1 MTYLR
6 SHSQRGLN
14 WNSYPHLSNDLLFL
28 RASPEAVA
36 PEGVPH
42 SRPVSEMA
50 GGLGPSTRGPAT
62 VEKYHGLPH
71 LRLLVVASLL
81 VWMMFLASSCAGL
94 DPLPT
99 LVGT

>member
-1 MTYLR
+1 
-6 SHSQRGLN
+6 
-14 WNSYPHLSNDLLFL
+14 
-28 RASPEAVA
+28 
-36 PEGVPH
+36 
-42 SRPVSEMA
+42 MA